1 MGFAGLARMIILRV
15 GETFLFFRF
24 ISSFISKNILLK
36 NNRIAVSAYFLVNGF
51 LLGNWTARIPAVK
64 EYFAASNSLL
74 GILLF
79 CIAAGAMTAMPF
91 TATVI
96 SRFGSHRVTVFMGVL
111 MSVLLPFLVVMPN
124 VYVAGIA
131 FFGYGFAGGSMD
143 VAMNGQ
149 AVYVERDY
157 KRPIMS
163 SFHAVF
169 SAGMAAG
176 AAVGG
181 LIIKTDWTLFSH
193 FLSVG
198 IVSVAVVF
206 LASRYLINALVEERK
221 AGEDQPIF
229 IFPNKLILPLGLIA
243 FCSMV
248 GEGTMADWSA
258 LYMENVV
265 GQSEELGSMT
275 IFSFGLAMLIGR
287 SFGDHFTNLWGTY
300 IMLRNSSLLAIFGL
314 TLMLTVVN
322 WPVVLGSSFLLGLGL
337 ATIAPIVYSA
347 SGNTPGVAPSV
358 GIAMATTVGYA
369 GFFVGPPTLGFL
381 ADAFGLR
388 LALLFTLA
396 LLGLMLVLAVRL
408 GRKR

>member
-1 MGFAGLARMIILRV
+1 MR
-15 GETFLFFRF
+15 
-24 ISSFISKNILLK
+24 K
-36 NNRIAVSAYFLVNGF
+36 NRIAVCAYFLVNGF

-64 EYFAASNSLL
+64 EYFAVDNSTL

-91 TATVI
+91 TGSVI
-96 SRFGSHRVTVFMGVL
+96 SRFGSDRVTVFTGAL
-111 MSVLLPFLVVMPN
+111 MCLTFPLLAVMPN
-124 VYVAGIA
+124 VYVAGVA

-157 KRPIMS
+157 GRPIMS

-169 SAGMAAG
+169 SAGMAVG
-176 AAVGG
+176 AVVGA
-181 LIIKTDWTLFSH
+181 LFIKTDWSLFGH
-193 FLSVG
+193 FSSAA
-198 IVSVAVVF
+198 IVSAVVIF
-206 LASRYLINALVEERK
+206 LASRYLIDALVEERK
-221 AGEDQPIF
+221 AGENQPSF

-275 IFSFGLAMLIGR
+275 IFSFGLAMFIGR
-287 SFGDHFTNLWGTY
+287 SFGDYFTNLWGPY
-300 IMLRNSSLLAIFGL
+300 KMLRNSSLLAIFGL
-314 TLMLTVVN
+314 MLMLTVMS
-322 WPVVLGSSFLLGLGL
+322 WPVVLVSSFLLGLGL

-381 ADAFGLR
+381 ADAVGLR

-396 LLGLMLVLAVRL
+396 LLGLMLGLAVRL
-408 GRKR
+408 GRGKG

>member
-1 MGFAGLARMIILRV
+1 M
-15 GETFLFFRF
+15 
-24 ISSFISKNILLK
+24 K
-36 NNRIAVSAYFLVNGF
+36 NNRIAVCAYFLVNGF

-91 TATVI
+91 TGSVI
-96 SRFGSHRVTVFMGVL
+96 SRFGSHRVTVFTGAL
-111 MSVLLPFLVVMPN
+111 MCLALPMLALMPN
-124 VYVAGIA
+124 VYVAGMA

-169 SAGMAAG
+169 SAGMAVG
-176 AAVGG
+176 AVVGG
-181 LIIKTDWTLFSH
+181 LFTKTDWSLFSH

-198 IVSVAVVF
+198 IISIVIVF
-206 LASRYLINALVEERK
+206 LASAYLIDALAEERK
-221 AGEDQPIF
+221 AGEDQPSF

-265 GQSEELGSMT
+265 GQSETLGAMT
-275 IFSFGLAMLIGR
+275 IFSFGLAMFIGR
-287 SFGDHFTNLWGTY
+287 SFGDHFTKRWGKY
-300 IMLRNSSLLAIFGL
+300 KMLRNSSLLAIFGL
-314 TLMLTVVN
+314 TLMLTVLS
-322 WPVVLGSSFLLGLGL
+322 WPVVLLSSFLLGLGL

-388 LALLFTLA
+388 WALVFTLG
-396 LLGLMLVLAVRL
+396 LLGLMLVLSLRL
-408 GRKR
+408 GRNR

>member
-1 MGFAGLARMIILRV
+1 M
-15 GETFLFFRF
+15 
-24 ISSFISKNILLK
+24 KNT
-36 NNRIAVSAYFLVNGF
+36 RIAVCAYFLVNGF

-64 EYFAASNSLL
+64 EYFSATNSML

-91 TATVI
+91 TGSVI
-96 SRFGSHRVTVFMGVL
+96 ARFGSHRVTVFTGAL
-111 MSVLLPFLVVMPN
+111 MSLTLPLLAVMPN
-124 VYVAGIA
+124 AYVAGMA

-157 KRPIMS
+157 GRPIMS

-169 SAGMAAG
+169 SAGMAGG
-176 AAVGG
+176 AVVGG
-181 LIIKTDWTLFSH
+181 LFTKTDWSLFYH
-193 FLSVG
+193 FLSVAIFSV
-198 IVSVAVVF
+198 IVVWVA
-206 LASRYLINALVEERK
+206 SYYLIDALEEELK
-221 AGEDQPIF
+221 AGEDLPSF

-258 LYMENVV
+258 LYMENVI
-265 GQSEELGSMT
+265 GQSESLGAMT
-275 IFSFGLAMLIGR
+275 IFSFGLAMFIGR
-287 SFGDHFTNLWGTY
+287 SFGDHFTNLWGKY
-300 IMLRNSSLLAIFGL
+300 KMLRNSSLLAIFGL
-314 TLMLTVVN
+314 GLMLAVTS
-322 WPVVLGSSFLLGLGL
+322 WPIVLLGSFLLGLGL

-381 ADAFGLR
+381 ADAVGLR
-388 LALLFTLA
+388 MALLFTLA
-396 LLGLMLVLAVRL
+396 LLVLMWVLSVRL
-408 GRKR
+408 GRGRTK

>member
-1 MGFAGLARMIILRV
+1 M
-15 GETFLFFRF
+15 
-24 ISSFISKNILLK
+24 K
-36 NNRIAVSAYFLVNGF
+36 NNRIAVCVYFLVNGF

-64 EYFAASNSLL
+64 EYFAVDNSTL
-74 GILLF
+74 GLLLF
-79 CIAAGAMTAMPF
+79 CIAAGAMSAMPF
-91 TATVI
+91 TGGLV
-96 SRFGSHRVTVFMGVL
+96 SRFGSHRVTVITGAL
-111 MSVLLPFLVVMPN
+111 MCMVLPFLAVMPN
-124 VYVAGIA
+124 LYIA
-131 FFGYGFAGGSMD
+131 AITFFMYGFSGGSMD

-157 KRPIMS
+157 GRSIMS

-176 AAVGG
+176 AVVGG
-181 LIIKTDWTLFSH
+181 LFAKIDWSLFYH
-193 FLSVG
+193 FLSVAIFG
-198 IVSVAVVF
+198 MF
-206 LASRYLINALVEERK
+206 LVWGASYYLIDAMEEERK
-221 AGEDQPIF
+221 AGEDQPSF

-258 LYMENVV
+258 LYMENVI
-265 GQSEELGSMT
+265 GQSESLGAMT
-275 IFSFGLAMLIGR
+275 IFSFGMAMFIGR
-287 SFGDHFTNLWGTY
+287 SFGDHFTNLWGMHK
-300 IMLRNSSLLAIFGL
+300 MLRNSSLLAIFGL
-314 TLMLTVVN
+314 TMMLSVLS
-322 WPVVLGSSFLLGLGL
+322 WPVVLLGSFLLGLGL

-388 LALLFTLA
+388 MALLFTLG
-396 LLGLMLVLAVRL
+396 LLVLMLVLAMRL
-408 GRKR
+408 GRKG

>member
-1 MGFAGLARMIILRV
+1 M
-15 GETFLFFRF
+15 
-24 ISSFISKNILLK
+24 K
-36 NNRIAVSAYFLVNGF
+36 NNRIAVCAYFLVNGF

-64 EYFAASNSLL
+64 EYFAVDNSTL
-74 GILLF
+74 GLLLF
-79 CIAAGAMTAMPF
+79 CMAAGAMTAMPF
-91 TATVI
+91 TGTVI
-96 SRFGSHRVTVFMGVL
+96 SRFGSHRVTVFTGALMCLVL
-111 MSVLLPFLVVMPN
+111 PTLAVMPN

-131 FFGYGFAGGSMD
+131 FLGYGFAGGSMD

-157 KRPIMS
+157 GRPIMS

-176 AAVGG
+176 AVVGG
-181 LIIKTDWTLFSH
+181 LFAKIGGGLLIH
-193 FLSVG
+193 FVSVG
-198 IVSVAVVF
+198 IVSGVVVF
-206 LASRYLINALVEERK
+206 LASTYLIDALTEERK
-221 AGEDQPIF
+221 AGEDQPKF

-265 GQSEELGSMT
+265 GQSDSMGAMT

-287 SFGDHFTNLWGTY
+287 SFGDYFTNLWGSY
-300 IMLRNSSLLAIFGL
+300 KMLRNSSLLAIFGL

-322 WPVVLGSSFLLGLGL
+322 WPMVLLSSFLLGLGL

-396 LLGLMLVLAVRL
+396 LLVLMLVLAVRL
-408 GRKR
+408 GRKC

>member
-1 MGFAGLARMIILRV
+1 MANK
-15 GETFLFFRF
+15 FR
-24 ISSFISKNILLK
+24 KKKYLLK
-36 NNRIAVSAYFLVNGF
+36 NNRIAVCAYFLVNGF

-64 EYFAASNSLL
+64 EYFGVDNSTL
-74 GILLF
+74 GLMLF
-79 CIAAGAMTAMPF
+79 CLAAGAMTAMPF
-91 TATVI
+91 TGRVI
-96 SRFGSHRVTVFMGVL
+96 ARFGSHRVTIFSGAL
-111 MSVLLPFLVVMPN
+111 MCTMLPLLAVMPN
-124 VYVAGIA
+124 VYVAVMA
-131 FFGYGFAGGSMD
+131 FFGYGFAAGSMD

-157 KRPIMS
+157 GRPIMS

-169 SAGMAAG
+169 SGGMAAG
-176 AAVGG
+176 AVMGG
-181 LIIKTDWTLFSH
+181 LFAKTDWSLFYH

-198 IVSVAVVF
+198 LLSILVVG
-206 LASRYLINALVEERK
+206 LASFYLINAEVEERK
-221 AGEDQPIF
+221 AGEDQPSF

-258 LYMENVV
+258 LYMENVI
-265 GQSEELGSMT
+265 GQTESMGAMT
-275 IFSFGLAMLIGR
+275 IFSFGLAMFIGR
-287 SFGDHFTNLWGTY
+287 SFGDHFTNLWGAHK
-300 IMLRNSSLLAIFGL
+300 MLRNSSLLAIFGL
-314 TLMLTVVN
+314 SLMLMVMS
-322 WPVVLGSSFLLGLGL
+322 WPVVLLGSFLLGLGL

-369 GFFVGPPTLGFL
+369 GFFVAPPTLGFL

-396 LLGLMLVLAVRL
+396 LLVLMLWLTMRM
-408 GRKR
+408 GRKGS

>member
-1 MGFAGLARMIILRV
+1 
-15 GETFLFFRF
+15 
-24 ISSFISKNILLK
+24 LK
-36 NNRIAVSAYFLVNGF
+36 NNRIAVCAYFLVNGF

-64 EYFAASNSLL
+64 EYFAASNSML

-79 CIAAGAMTAMPF
+79 CMAAGAMTAMPF
-91 TATVI
+91 TGKVI
-96 SRFGSHRVTVFMGVL
+96 SRFGSHRVTVFTGIL
-111 MSVLLPFLVVMPN
+111 MCTMLPLLAVMPN

-149 AVYVERDY
+149 AVYVERAY
-157 KRPIMS
+157 GRSIMS

-169 SAGMAAG
+169 SAGMASG
-176 AAVGG
+176 AVVGG
-181 LIIKTDWTLFSH
+181 LFTKTDYSLLIH
-193 FLSVG
+193 FISVG
-198 IVSVAVVF
+198 LVSVVVVG
-206 LASRYLINALVEERK
+206 LASYHLIDALKEERK
-221 AGEDQPIF
+221 AGEDQPSF

-265 GQSEELGSMT
+265 GQSETLGAMT
-275 IFSFGLAMLIGR
+275 VFSFGFAMFIGR
-287 SFGDHFTNLWGTY
+287 SFGDHFTNLWGKY
-300 IMLRNSSLLAIFGL
+300 KMLRNSSLLAILGL
-314 TLMLTVVN
+314 MLMLTVVS
-322 WPVVLGSSFLLGLGL
+322 WPVVLLSSFLLGLGL
-337 ATIAPIVYSA
+337 ATVAPIVYSA

-388 LALLFTLA
+388 LALVFTLG
-396 LLGLMLVLAVRL
+396 LLMLMWVLSVRL
-408 GRKR
+408 GRGKV

>member
-1 MGFAGLARMIILRV
+1 M
-15 GETFLFFRF
+15 
-24 ISSFISKNILLK
+24 
-36 NNRIAVSAYFLVNGF
+36 
-51 LLGNWTARIPAVK
+51 
-64 EYFAASNSLL
+64 L

-91 TATVI
+91 TGTVI
-96 SRFGSHRVTVFMGVL
+96 SRFGSHRVTVFTGAL
-111 MSVLLPFLVVMPN
+111 MCTMLPLLAVMPN

-157 KRPIMS
+157 GRSIMS

-169 SAGMAAG
+169 SAGMASG
-176 AAVGG
+176 AVVGG
-181 LIIKTDWTLFSH
+181 LFTKTDSSLFFH

-198 IVSVAVVF
+198 ILSALVVWVA
-206 LASRYLINALVEERK
+206 SYYLINAMEEERK
-221 AGEDQPIF
+221 AGEDQPSF

-258 LYMENVV
+258 LYMEDVV
-265 GQSEELGSMT
+265 GQSEALGAMT
-275 IFSFGLAMLIGR
+275 IFSFGMAMFIGR
-287 SFGDHFTNLWGTY
+287 SFGDHFTNKWGKY
-300 IMLRNSSLLAIFGL
+300 KMLRNSSLLAIVGL
-314 TLMLTVVN
+314 TLMLTVVS
-322 WPVVLGSSFLLGLGL
+322 WPVVLLSSFLLGLGL
-337 ATIAPIVYSA
+337 ATVAPIVYSA

-388 LALLFTLA
+388 WALVFTL
-396 LLGLMLVLAVRL
+396 GLLVLMWVLSVRL
-408 GRKR
+408 GRGKD